1 MCIEKAKS
9 IELQQPSGWQANS
22 QAGNLVPGAW
32 LQLPVGIYLLP
43 VAKHLTSWLMS
54 SRNRFATT
62 VQNMKNVL
70 VKRNRNP
77 NEQKHERATR
87 M

>member
-9 IELQQPSGWQANS
+9 IELQPSGWKANS
-22 QAGNLVPGAW
+22 QAAW
-32 LQLPVGIYLLP
+32 QQLPVGIYLLP
-43 VAKHLTSWLMS
+43 VAKHLTSWVMS
-54 SRNRFATT
+54 SRNRCATT

-70 VKRNRNP
+70 VKRNCNRI
-77 NEQKHERATR
+77 EQKHEQATG